1 MHDARGFAS
10 GRSPSA
16 GRSVTKAR
24 PGHAPRRAFCIR
36 PDAGRHAG
44 QGLDSVS
51 NVSQSIEIHGK
62 AIRKGVNRI
71 ASKKDS
77 PQRNSPSAA
86 SGLRPLRAESFA
98 ETPHVAEAFFGGA
111 SGDQPGCARRSASQP
126 SKRRKRRFRNHSS
139 SPDLRR
145 NHPPPSAKR
154 SDVHRNQT
162 KCSSCSISLND
173 PVSIPIVFP

>member
-1 MHDARGFAS
+1 MRRGGLFAS
-10 GRSPSA
+10 AQMQGGMRDKASIRSRTS
-16 GRSVTKAR
+16 RSQLK
-24 PGHAPRRAFCIR
+24 FM
-36 PDAGRHAG
+36 D
-44 QGLDSVS
+44 
-51 NVSQSIEIHGK
+51 NEK